1 MFDTDLARARL
12 AGAIAAGVAIG
23 TGELIAGLGRT
34 GQSLVGAVG
43 SEVVDRA
50 GGDVVRSGI
59 EAFGTNDKAVLLTTI
74 VLVSLALGA
83 IVGGLARQRRWVGVV
98 AFVGFGAL
106 GAIAGIREPIGSDP
120 LAVAAAFGAV
130 GAGLATLFTLL
141 RVVEGRPALPVTTDR
156 RLERAADRRLE
167 RPTDRTA
174 EKAASRRAFFGL
186 AGAGAGFAVLAAV
199 AGRALKGTSQ
209 VETARAAV
217 RLPGTAEAGTVATT
231 AVPGAPAG
239 FDVPGLTPYF
249 VPNDSFYRI
258 DTALLVP
265 QVDPSSWRLTVSGKV
280 DHPFELTF
288 DELVDLARTEEP
300 VTISCVSNEVGGR
313 LVGNARWQGVPLRA
327 LLDRAG
333 VQPEGTQVVGRSVD
347 RFTAGFPT
355 AAVYDGRT
363 ALVAV
368 GMNGEPLPVDH
379 GFPARLVVAGLYGY
393 VSATKWLREIE
404 LTGWEDVDGY
414 WIPRGWSKE
423 APIKTQARID
433 VPRSGETLDPG
444 PAAIAGVAWAP
455 GRGISRVEVRVDDG
469 PWQDATLGDV
479 LSDNTW
485 RQWYLAWDATPG
497 GHVVQVRATD
507 GHGDTQTERVSPPEP
522 DGATGWPRRGFKV
535 TG

>member
-1 MFDTDLARARL
+1 VFDTDLARARL
-12 AGAIAAGVAIG
+12 AGAVAAGVALG
-23 TGELIAGLGRT
+23 TSELITGLGGT
-34 GQSLVGAVG
+34 GQSVVG
-43 SEVVDRA
+43 SVGGEVVDRA

-74 VLVSLALGA
+74 VVVSLALGA
-83 IVGGLARQRRWVGVV
+83 FVGGLALRRRWVGVA
-98 AFVGFGAL
+98 AFAGFGLL
-106 GAIAGIREPIGSDP
+106 GAVAGVREPLGSDP
-120 LAVAAAFGAV
+120 LAVAAALGAV
-130 GAGLATLFTLL
+130 VAGLATLFALL
-141 RVVEGRPALPVTTDR
+141 RVVEGRSVLPITTDR
-156 RLERAADRRLE
+156 RLEQ
-167 RPTDRTA
+167 PTERTA
-174 EKAASRRAFFGL
+174 DKAASRRAFFGL
-186 AGAGAGFAVLAAV
+186 AGAGAGFAVLATV
-199 AGRALKGTSQ
+199 AGRALKGRSE

-217 RLPGTAEAGTVATT
+217 RLPGTSDASAVPTT

-265 QVDPSSWRLTVSGKV
+265 QVDPSSWRLKVTGKV
-280 DHPFELTF
+280 DDPFELTF
-288 DELVDLARTEEP
+288 DELIDLARTEEP
-300 VTISCVSNEVGGR
+300 VTISCVSNQVGGR

-379 GFPARLVVAGLYGY
+379 GFPARLIVAGLYGY
-393 VSATKWLREIE
+393 VSATKWLQEIE
-404 LTGWEDVDGY
+404 LTGWDDVDGY

-423 APIKTQARID
+423 APIKTQSRID
-433 VPRSGETLDPG
+433 VPRSGETVDPG
-444 PAAIAGVAWAP
+444 TVAIAGVAWAP

-469 PWQDATLGDV
+469 PWQDATLGEV

-497 GHVVQVRATD
+497 GHVVQARATD
-507 GHGDTQTERVSPPEP
+507 GEGELQTERISPPEP
-522 DGATGWPRRGFKV
+522 DGATGWPHRGFEV
-535 TG
+535 AEGSG